1 MIIEHFP
8 YDLNELRLIRVSLDS
23 VTINGADAKFLASLQ
38 VMIESQIEEQTK
50 PPSKKRSSKK

>member
-38 VMIESQIEEQTK
+38 VKIESQIEEQTK